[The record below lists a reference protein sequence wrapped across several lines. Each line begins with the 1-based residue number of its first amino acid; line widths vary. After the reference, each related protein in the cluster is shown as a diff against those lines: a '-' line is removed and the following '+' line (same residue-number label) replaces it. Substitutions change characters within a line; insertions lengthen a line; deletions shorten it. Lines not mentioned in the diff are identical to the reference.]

1 MPSRIASDDH
11 LCGTADN
18 AGRVPGAHGG
28 TGDILLDPRMHELDV
43 RANVS
48 CRFHL
53 PSVHAEQSST
63 PKKNRTSREQY
74 QTVDQRQRER

>member
-28 TGDILLDPRMHELDV
+28 TGDILLDPETTVNR
-43 RANVS
+43 
-48 CRFHL
+48 
-53 PSVHAEQSST
+53 QSG
-63 PKKNRTSREQY
+63 N
-74 QTVDQRQRER
+74 DA